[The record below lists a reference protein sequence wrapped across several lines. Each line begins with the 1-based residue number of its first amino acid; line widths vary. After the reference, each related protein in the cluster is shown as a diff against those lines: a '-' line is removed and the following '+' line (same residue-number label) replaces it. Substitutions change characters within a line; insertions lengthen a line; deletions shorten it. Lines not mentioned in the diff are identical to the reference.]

1 MRIRDSQLNSHPLT
15 FVWFT
20 SSCGGSGDANVR
32 ATFSAFDA
40 DGDGFLS
47 LEEMTL
53 YIASIFRV
61 RYETHGAGGIDA
73 TPDELAAATAAE
85 CFADAGLADGDELSF
100 EAFYEWYAAGTAP
113 SAAPAMALGI
123 VEGAD
128 APPAA
133 VVSGLR
139 AMRDGL
145 GLVGRDVDSIF
156 ELFAQV
162 RLGGGRFFV
171 VVPSPP
177 MWLVR
182 RHACIACS
190 PRLASLARL
199 TPESSPSLSLT
210 HTFTQFTDDDGTI
223 ARDSF
228 QMCFGQLVKVCF
240 YLPLHFKRILLT
252 ILTCP
257 LIY

>member
-162 RLGGGRFFV
+162 RLGGGRFLLLF
-171 VVPSPP
+171 P
-177 MWLVR
+177 R
-182 RHACIACS
+182 RRCGSSGVTRVLPARPDSRPLRGS
-190 PRLASLARL
+190 PRNPPLLSHSRTRSLSSRTTMGRSRVTRSRCASASSSSTAALAR
-199 TPESSPSLSLT
+199 
-210 HTFTQFTDDDGTI
+210 
-223 ARDSF
+223 R
-228 QMCFGQLVKVCF
+228 
-240 YLPLHFKRILLT
+240 R
-252 ILTCP
+252 
-257 LIY
+257 